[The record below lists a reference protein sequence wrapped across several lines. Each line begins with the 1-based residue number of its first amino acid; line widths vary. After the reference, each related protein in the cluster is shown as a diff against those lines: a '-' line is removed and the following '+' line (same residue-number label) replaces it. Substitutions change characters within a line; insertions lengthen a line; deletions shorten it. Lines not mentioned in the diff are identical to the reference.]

1 MRKTAIFDSLET
13 MKYIVGMFVF
23 SASLYVSAATSLT
36 PVPLPQ
42 KGSCPFGYMSDSKY
56 CTPSNG
62 AKFAI
67 LKGPSG
73 SCPSNYSSQGAYC
86 VAESYARFAFVKS
99 SGSCPSGYGSQGDYC
114 VSDR

>member
-1 MRKTAIFDSLET
+1 
-13 MKYIVGMFVF
+13 MKSSIRVLILIVTGV
-23 SASLYVSAATSLT
+23 AYAAPTLT

-42 KGSCPFGYMSDSKY
+42 KGSCPFGYTSDSKY

>member
-1 MRKTAIFDSLET
+1 MRSIMVLVAFLAAASVTAAP
-13 MKYIVGMFVF
+13 M
-23 SASLYVSAATSLT
+23 LT

-99 SGSCPSGYGSQGDYC
+99 SSSCPSGYGSQGDYC

>member
-1 MRKTAIFDSLET
+1 MRSIMVLVAFLAAASVTAAPT
-13 MKYIVGMFVF
+13 
-23 SASLYVSAATSLT
+23 LT

-67 LKGPSG
+67 LKGSSG

-86 VAESYARFAFVKS
+86 VAESYARFALVKRS
-99 SGSCPSGYGSQGDYC
+99 SSCPSGYGSQGDYC

>member
-1 MRKTAIFDSLET
+1 MAKFFLQLAMVT
-13 MKYIVGMFVF
+13 FVTT
-23 SASLYVSAATSLT
+23 LSAATPLN

-42 KGSCPFGYMSDSKY
+42 KGSCPFGYGSDSRY

-62 AKFAI
+62 AKFAL

-86 VAESYARFAFVKS
+86 VAESFARFAFVKS
-99 SGSCPSGYGSQGDYC
+99 AGSCPSGYSSQGDYC

>member
-1 MRKTAIFDSLET
+1 MRSIMVLVALLTAFT
-13 MKYIVGMFVF
+13 VT
-23 SASLYVSAATSLT
+23 AAPMLT

-42 KGSCPFGYMSDSKY
+42 QGSCPFGYTSDSKY

-99 SGSCPSGYGSQGDYC
+99 SSSCPSGYGSQGDYC

>member
-1 MRKTAIFDSLET
+1 
-13 MKYIVGMFVF
+13 MKHLIVLIVLTL
-23 SASLYVSAATSLT
+23 AVLVKAATPLT
-36 PVPLPQ
+36 PAPLPQ
-42 KGSCPFGYMSDSKY
+42 KGSCPFGYSSDSKY

-73 SCPSNYSSQGAYC
+73 SCPSSYSSQGAYC
-86 VAESYARFAFVKS
+86 VAESFARFAFVKS
-99 SGSCPSGYGSQGDYC
+99 GGSCPSGYGSQGDYC

>member
-1 MRKTAIFDSLET
+1 
-13 MKYIVGMFVF
+13 MKYLITLFVL
-23 SASLYVSAATSLT
+23 SAALIASAATPLT

-42 KGSCPFGYMSDSKY
+42 KGSCPFGYSSDSRY

-67 LKGPSG
+67 LKGTSG

-86 VAESYARFAFVKS
+86 VAESFARFAFVKS
-99 SGSCPSGYGSQGDYC
+99 GGSCPSGYGSQGDYC